1 MKNRKI
7 LIFTDLD
14 GSMLH
19 RETFMFDEVKEFV
32 KEFDKNDLIIIPN
45 TSKTQIEIEN
55 FLEELDISCP
65 YISENGSSI
74 HMLSIIDQR
83 LPNEIVLSRKK
94 EEILEIFDRNIESN
108 LKFKCQFVNN
118 LSNFKKIEILGLPK
132 SKINDA
138 LNRKYTLPFKFTGTR
153 KEKEYL
159 FNQVLNL
166 GLKIQEGDRVL
177 NLGDEVSK
185 GLAIKKFI
193 SYLDKDDIVT
203 IGIGDSSNDID
214 MLEVADF
221 PCLIKNNESNFNGFK
236 NKNYIRSSLEA
247 PSGWV
252 EVVRLVLT
260 KLNYN

>member
-1 MKNRKI
+1 M
-7 LIFTDLD
+7 
-14 GSMLH
+14 
-19 RETFMFDEVKEFV
+19 
-32 KEFDKNDLIIIPN
+32 
-45 TSKTQIEIEN
+45 
-55 FLEELDISCP
+55 
-65 YISENGSSI
+65 
-74 HMLSIIDQR
+74 
-83 LPNEIVLSRKK
+83 
-94 EEILEIFDRNIESN
+94 
-108 LKFKCQFVNN
+108 
-118 LSNFKKIEILGLPK
+118 

-153 KEKEYL
+153 KEQEYL

-193 SYLDKDDIVT
+193 SYLDKNDIVT

-214 MLEVADF
+214 MLEFADF

-252 EVVRLVLT
+252 EVVKLVLT
-260 KLNYN
+260 RLNYN